1 MIKIPK
7 IEQNINYYCPKENG
21 HFDFLYKYTKNYFN
35 KNEMK
40 CDLIY
45 FSWEIGNLGTQNSR
59 LEPIC

>member
-7 IEQNINYYCPKENG
+7 IEQTIYYYFPKENR
-21 HFDFLYKYTKNYFN
+21 HFDFFFLYKN
-35 KNEMK
+35 KMK

-45 FSWEIGNLGTQNSR
+45 FSWEIGNLVTQNSR